1 MNKNNIAFYFLLLIF
16 LIGCNTKEKKVLI
29 KKYYPS
35 GKLLSYGWY
44 TNDSSNIAIDTIHKF
59 YENGKPSEI
68 SIYDSA
74 ATGKLNGIS
83 SLFYEN
89 GNQYQIINYV
99 KGLMQGFRYEF
110 NQFGKLETK
119 QFYLDDNPIGDNF
132 GYDKNGIINH
142 YAFYWV
148 DTTYVSYIEYDTL
161 GKIKSELNTR
171 SVLFNYIAKINND
184 TLKNTIQKSCDIKII
199 PSNPPRSRTK
209 VNIDFISKNG
219 FIIKSDSIVN
229 VELFSKKYQ
238 MPDTLKVIKYSAIQ
252 YDSIINKYYN
262 CMFETKL

>member
-16 LIGCNTKEKKVLI
+16 LIGCNAKEKKVLL

-44 TNDSSNIAIDTIHKF
+44 TTDSSNIAIDTIHKF
-59 YENGKPSEI
+59 YENGRPSEI

-83 SLFYEN
+83 
-89 GNQYQIINYV
+89 
-99 KGLMQGFRYEF
+99 MQGFRYEF
-110 NQFGKLETK
+110 NQFGKPETK

-184 TLKNTIQKSCDIKII
+184 TLKNTIKKSCDIKII
-199 PSNPPRSRTK
+199 PSNPPRCRTK

-229 VELFSKKYQ
+229 IELFSKKYL
-238 MPDTLKVIKYSAIQ
+238 MPDTLKVIKYRAIQ

-262 CMFETKL
+262 CIFETKL